1 MMLLVFAMPHVSKI
15 VSAMLFDI
23 AALALASS
31 LILFLVEVNERKRGR
46 S

>member
-23 AALALASS
+23 AAPRF
-31 LILFLVEVNERKRGR
+31 ILDPAYLVEWE
-46 S
+46 